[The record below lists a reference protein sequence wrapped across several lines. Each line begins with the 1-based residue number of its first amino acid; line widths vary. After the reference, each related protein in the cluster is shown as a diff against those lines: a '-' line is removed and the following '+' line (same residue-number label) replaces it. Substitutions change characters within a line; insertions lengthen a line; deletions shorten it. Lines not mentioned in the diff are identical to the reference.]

1 MKKTTSILNNKLTLY
16 STLFVV
22 AIIVLAVTSTFHY
35 SSASWSSDSEEKL
48 EFVESAPEFV
58 STDTLANGGVV
69 TTRHPYIGYE
79 VSVEPKNRPNQ
90 KLLLSKSNGQT
101 YRVNMTKV
109 NLEVPASN
117 VHSSLPMILIVSS
130 ALVAIIVAI
139 WIVILVVKLIL
150 NIRKGEIFVTK
161 VSKYMETAGILL
173 SVLYLYTLVVSYIT
187 AQYFIH
193 NLHIADYYIVFKNEC
208 NGMYI
213 LTGLALMIISQII
226 LNCKDLK
233 DEQELT
239 I

>member
-1 MKKTTSILNNKLTLY
+1 MNKKLKIY

-22 AIIVLAVTSTFHY
+22 AIIVLALTSTFHY
-35 SSASWSSDSEEKL
+35 NSVSWSADAEEKMEL
-48 EFVESAPEFV
+48 VESAPEFM
-58 STDTLANGGVV
+58 SCDTLADGKVV
-69 TTRHPYIGYE
+69 TTQHPYIAYE
-79 VSVEPKNRPNQ
+79 VNVKPKNKPNQ
-90 KLLLSKSNGQT
+90 KMLLSKSYGQT

-109 NLEVPASN
+109 NLEIPASN
-117 VHSSLPMILIVSS
+117 VHSPLPMILILSS

-139 WIVILVVKLIL
+139 WIVFLVVKLIRS
-150 NIRKGEIFVTK
+150 IRKGEIFVTK

-173 SVLYLYTLVVSYIT
+173 SVLYLYTLIVSYIT
-187 AQYFIH
+187 TQYFIH

-226 LNCKDLK
+226 LMGKDSK

>member
-1 MKKTTSILNNKLTLY
+1 MNKKLKIY
-16 STLFVV
+16 CTLFVV

-35 SSASWSSDSEEKL
+35 NSSTWSSDPEEKMEL
-48 EFVESAPEFV
+48 VDSAPEFV
-58 STDTLANGGVV
+58 SSDTLANGSVV
-69 TTRHPYIGYE
+69 TKRHPYIGYE
-79 VSVEPKNRPNQ
+79 VSVEPKNRPDQ
-90 KLLLSKSNGQT
+90 KILLSKSNGKT
-101 YRVNMTKV
+101 YRINMKKV
-109 NLEVPASN
+109 NLEVPASD
-117 VHSSLPMILIVSS
+117 VRSHLPMILILSS

-139 WIVILVVKLIL
+139 WILFLVFKLIR

-161 VSKYMETAGILL
+161 VSRYMETAGILL
-173 SVLYLYTLVVSYIT
+173 SVLYLYTLAISYTT

-226 LNCKDLK
+226 LMGKDLK
-233 DEQELT
+233 EDQELT

>member
-1 MKKTTSILNNKLTLY
+1 MNKKLKIY
-16 STLFVV
+16 CTLFVA

-35 SSASWSSDSEEKL
+35 SSSTWTSDPEETM

-58 STDTLANGGVV
+58 SIDTLANGSVV
-69 TTRHPYIGYE
+69 TKRHPYIGYE
-79 VSVEPKNRPNQ
+79 VSVEPKNRPDQ
-90 KLLLSKSNGQT
+90 KILLSKSNGRT
-101 YRVNMTKV
+101 YRINMKKV
-109 NLEVPASN
+109 NLEVPASD
-117 VHSSLPMILIVSS
+117 VRSHLPMILILSS

-139 WIVILVVKLIL
+139 WILFLVFKLIR

-173 SVLYLYTLVVSYIT
+173 SVLYLYTLAISYIT
-187 AQYFIH
+187 TQYFIH
-193 NLHIADYYIVFKNEC
+193 NMHIADYYIVFKNEC

-226 LNCKDLK
+226 LKGKDLK
-233 DEQELT
+233 EEQELT